1 MKHYILTL
9 LFILGF
15 AGISSAQYQL
25 NYEIREAVD
34 FYRSNKF
41 IDGSMKSEL
50 TEKDIKGSP
59 YLNDEFVNG
68 TIFTVQMLKY
78 SDIPL
83 RFNIYNDDLEF
94 KTPTGEVM
102 ALSAPEIVEKAEF
115 GNMQM
120 VYSPYSQ
127 TNKIKKGFFVVLE
140 QGKASLYAKPGILFQ
155 EPTEPAAYKDAEPAK
170 FVRKAD
176 EYYIRIGTEQAI
188 LISNKKDLIAVFP
201 DNRDKIES
209 FVNKN
214 KIKTNKPESLKEVVK
229 YYNSIE

>member
-15 AGISSAQYQL
+15 ACISSAQYQL
-25 NYEIREAVD
+25 NYEIRETMD

-41 IDGSMKSEL
+41 ITGDGKSKL

-68 TIFTVQMLKY
+68 SIFTIQKLMY
-78 SDIPL
+78 SDVPL
-83 RFNIYNDDLEF
+83 RFNIYNDDIEF

-102 ALSAPEIVEKAEF
+102 ALSAPEILEKAEF
-115 GNMQM
+115 GSFQM
-120 VYSPYSQ
+120 VYSPYLQ

-140 QGKASLYAKPGILFQ
+140 QGKASLYAKPGIVFQ
-155 EPTEPAAYKDAEPAK
+155 EPTEPAAYKEAEPAK

-176 EYYIRIGTEQAI
+176 EYYIRIGAEQAI
-188 LISNKKDLIAVFP
+188 LIGNKKDIIAAFP
-201 DNRDKIES
+201 DNQDKIES
-209 FVNKN
+209 FINKN
-214 KIKTNKPESLKEVVK
+214 KTKTNKPESLKEVVK
-229 YYNSIE
+229 FYNSL

>member
-102 ALSAPEIVEKAEF
+102 ALSAPEILEKAEF

-140 QGKASLYAKPGILFQ
+140 QGKASLYSKPGIVFQ

-176 EYYIRIGTEQAI
+176 EYYIRIGAEQAI
-188 LISNKKDLIAVFP
+188 LIGNKKELITAFP
-201 DNRDKIES
+201 DNQDKIES
-209 FVNKN
+209 FINKN
-214 KIKTNKPESLKEVVK
+214 KIKTNKPESLKEVVRF
-229 YYNSIE
+229 YNSL